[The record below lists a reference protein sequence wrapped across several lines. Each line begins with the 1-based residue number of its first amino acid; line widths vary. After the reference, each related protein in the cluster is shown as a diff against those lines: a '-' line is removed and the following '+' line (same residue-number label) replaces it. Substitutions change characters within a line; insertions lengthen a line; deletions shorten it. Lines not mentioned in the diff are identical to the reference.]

1 MAIPTKLNT
10 KINLDVGVIKNLDV
24 NNFKNIL
31 VLTGSKNSLK
41 IFKESIA
48 PLIKTKFY
56 LYSGITTNPNEQ
68 IIYNITNYARDKN
81 IDAIISVGGGSVMD
95 SGRMISLL
103 LSHSGFLHDYAI
115 GGTIGSLGI
124 SPKLIYHITVPT
136 ISGTGAEISSKATF
150 MHNNTSQIISSPY
163 LIPNETYID
172 PGLMIDIPKKLWA
185 TIAFDC
191 FTNSLEA
198 YVSIYATPT
207 SDIFA
212 EDALKTCIKH
222 IPTILKDNNNI
233 NVIKKIV
240 VASIN
245 SLIASNMAS
254 VGAIH
259 AIAGPISAKFNIYHG
274 TALAMACAPVCEMN
288 YEFNK
293 PKFNKVK
300 KLFGRSDAKIKT
312 VINSFIDGLNI
323 NIPSIKSK
331 LTAEVVREIANES
344 MNADMRGNPK
354 LMTYEDI
361 KKIIE
366 NIKYYVYLR
375 D

>member
-1 MAIPTKLNT
+1 
-10 KINLDVGVIKNLDV
+10 
-24 NNFKNIL
+24 
-31 VLTGSKNSLK
+31 
-41 IFKESIA
+41 
-48 PLIKTKFY
+48 
-56 LYSGITTNPNEQ
+56 
-68 IIYNITNYARDKN
+68 
-81 IDAIISVGGGSVMD
+81 
-95 SGRMISLL
+95 
-103 LSHSGFLHDYAI
+103 
-115 GGTIGSLGI
+115 
-124 SPKLIYHITVPT
+124 
-136 ISGTGAEISSKATF
+136 
-150 MHNNTSQIISSPY
+150 
-163 LIPNETYID
+163 
-172 PGLMIDIPKKLWA
+172 MIDIPKKLWA

-366 NIKYYVYLR
+366 NIK
-375 D
+375 